1 MRGNGWKWKLN
12 GRKWKRNEFKW
23 KMRRNG
29 WKRNR
34 NERKLMDENE
44 KWYKVVARDAP
55 IVSVSAI
62 FQGIG
67 TLEFPPILANTDIFI
82 FWYENTDKKYLR
94 PNMEINGYFV
104 ICTVFF
110 IYSFFLSFV

>member
-1 MRGNGWKWKLN
+1 
-12 GRKWKRNEFKW
+12 
-23 KMRRNG
+23 MRRNG

-44 KWYKVVARDAP
+44 KWYKVVARDGP
-55 IVSVSAI
+55 IVSVSAL

-67 TLEFPPILANTDIFI
+67 TLEFPPILAGTDIFI